1 MLTWIVGIAIFVVAV
16 VLIVVIVNMQK
27 DKPQS

>member
-1 MLTWIVGIAIFVVAV
+1 MLTWIIGIAIFVVAV

-27 DKPQS
+27 DKPQQ